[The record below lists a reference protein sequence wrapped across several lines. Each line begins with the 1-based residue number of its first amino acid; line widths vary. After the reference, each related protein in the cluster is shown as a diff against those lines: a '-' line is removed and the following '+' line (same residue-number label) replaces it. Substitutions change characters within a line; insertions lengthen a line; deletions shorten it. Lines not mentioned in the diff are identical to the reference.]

1 MSQGFSPIVFV
12 VDADASTRESLERL
26 IQNAG
31 WRAETFATAHDFLAR
46 PRTAAPCCLIADTV
60 LPGLTGLELQR
71 QIAFE
76 RSPIPVIFLTGHC
89 DIETTV
95 RAMKGGA
102 VDFLTKP
109 INDEPL
115 LNAIREA
122 IRRSEAVLRRENELC
137 QLRAIYGS
145 LTPREREV
153 MTLVASGLPNKQVGG
168 ELGISEITVK
178 MHRGNVMRKM
188 NAGSFAH
195 LVNMASRLRVARHLM
210 PSTAMA

>member
-1 MSQGFSPIVFV
+1 MSQGCNPIVFV

-46 PRTAAPCCLIADTV
+46 PRSAAPCCLIADTA

-71 QIAFE
+71 QIVFE
-76 RSPIPVIFLTGHC
+76 RSPIPVIFLSGRC

-102 VDFLTKP
+102 LDFLTKP

-122 IRRSEAVLRRENELC
+122 LRRSEAVLGRENELR

-153 MTLVASGLPNKQVGG
+153 MTLVVSGLPNKVVGG
-168 ELGISEITVK
+168 ELGITEITVK

-188 NAGSFAH
+188 KADSFVQ
-195 LVNMASRLRVARHLM
+195 LVHMASRLRVVRPLAA
-210 PSTAMA
+210 SAISA